1 MFTLTSFSSL
11 LLGSDNFHLSNEAI
25 KSIESRRGPSPAVDK
40 GVNKLHTVGEQLVSF
55 IVECNDLADKLGT
68 L

>member
-11 LLGSDNFHLSNEAI
+11 LLGSDNFHLSDKAI
-25 KSIESRRGPSPAVDK
+25 KSIESRRGPSPTVDK
-40 GVNKLHTVGEQLVSF
+40 GMNKLHTVSKQLVSF
-55 IVECNDLADKLGT
+55 IVKCNNLADKLGT